1 MYSTKILTSTHPNYV
16 FEVPLLRGRG
26 EKKTKLI
33 RATTTLIFRLR
44 PESKRFHTRFVLSI
58 KNNIK
63 QHN

>member
-1 MYSTKILTSTHPNYV
+1 M
-16 FEVPLLRGRG
+16 PLLRGRG